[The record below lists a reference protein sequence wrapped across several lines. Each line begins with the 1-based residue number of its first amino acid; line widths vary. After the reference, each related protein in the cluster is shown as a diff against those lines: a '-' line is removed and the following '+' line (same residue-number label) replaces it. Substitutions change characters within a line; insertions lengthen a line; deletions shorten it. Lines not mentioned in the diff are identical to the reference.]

1 MPDWNDI
8 FTEKGKVFLEPHSEM
23 ERITTIFKNKKIQK
37 VLDLG
42 CGTGRHLIYLS
53 KQGFETY
60 GFDASSK
67 GISLSRQWLAEEN
80 MKAEIKLHRMEE
92 RFPYEDNFFDAIIS
106 IKVIHHNK
114 MKEILKT
121 VSEIER
127 VVKTH
132 GIIFFTFPTLD
143 GPWRDRSQLEEI
155 ESGTYLPMSGKEKG
169 LPHHFF
175 TLEEIN
181 DVFSSFNLTEIY
193 MDGKN
198 HRAILGFKK

>member
-23 ERITTIFKNKKIQK
+23 ERITTIFKTKRTRKI
-37 VLDLG
+37 LDLG

-53 KQGFETY
+53 KQRFETY
-60 GFDASSK
+60 GFDASPK

-80 MKAEIKLHRMEE
+80 MKAKIKLHRMEE

-121 VSEIER
+121 RSEIER
-127 VVKTH
+127 VLKTH
-132 GIIFFTFPTLD
+132 GIMFLTFPTLD
-143 GPWRDRSQLEEI
+143 GPWRDRSQLKKI
-155 ESGTYLPMSGKEKG
+155 ESGTYIPMRGKEKG
-169 LPHHFF
+169 LHHHFF
-175 TLEEIN
+175 TVEEIN

-198 HRAILGFKK
+198 HRAILGIKK